1 MIYNMYSDLIYLFK
15 ILKSNKQEEN
25 VIKFSDLLSNMK
37 SREDYY
43 LVESEVESLIKE
55 IKVGL

>member
-1 MIYNMYSDLIYLFK
+1 MDKLNKPNQLIA
-15 ILKSNKQEEN
+15 LKSNQKEEN

>member
-15 ILKSNKQEEN
+15 ALKSNQKEEN

-43 LVESEVESLIKE
+43 LVESEVELLTKE